1 VFGAHLVPGHVR
13 SSSCAAQRSSSG
25 CDHKLEREGDKGA
38 NLCQARL
45 MIVEFPAS
53 DPQMLRLGGRLRAA
67 REARGFTLD
76 ALAEAMHVSPDHL
89 RRGEAGRE
97 RLNSAELYAA
107 IMALHLPMDIL
118 FRSDGAPPARG

>member
-1 VFGAHLVPGHVR
+1 
-13 SSSCAAQRSSSG
+13 
-25 CDHKLEREGDKGA
+25 
-38 NLCQARL
+38 
-45 MIVEFPAS
+45 MIVDFPAV
-53 DPQMLRLGGRLRAA
+53 DPECSRVGGRLRTA

-118 FRSDGAPPARG
+118 FRSDDAGPGRG